1 MLVKVTLIRRKLKTT
16 EDPLPEHF
24 CPGLCNRVKAFRGLL
39 HNGLFKTLR
48 QVMRSGR
55 VSALVSF
62 SKGTQKVPKGFHTLQ
77 PRSALKLKAV
87 GSPCWAT
94 RSVGRATI
102 CQCTPKNKVIDHGS
116 TFQGWVAGSKYL
128 YHRDPPETGD
138 LHCF

>member
-1 MLVKVTLIRRKLKTT
+1 MTWALQSSEGLPRPHSQWLVQDTQASNAIG
-16 EDPLPEHF
+16 
-24 CPGLCNRVKAFRGLL
+24 PGERVGELQQGAQKA
-39 HNGLFKTLR
+39 
-48 QVMRSGR
+48 
-55 VSALVSF
+55 
-62 SKGTQKVPKGFHTLQ
+62 PKGFHTLQ

-87 GSPCWAT
+87 GSPCWTT